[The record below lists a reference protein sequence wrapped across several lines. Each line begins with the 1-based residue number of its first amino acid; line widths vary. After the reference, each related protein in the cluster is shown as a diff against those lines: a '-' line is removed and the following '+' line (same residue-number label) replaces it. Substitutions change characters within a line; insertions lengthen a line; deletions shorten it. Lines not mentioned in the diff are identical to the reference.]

1 MSRSKSSNR
10 WLQEHFN
17 DPYVKMAQAQGY
29 RARSVFKLLEIQ
41 EKDQFIRPGMTIIEL
56 GAAPGSWSQVIS
68 KATGKH
74 GRLIA
79 LDRLPMESLPGV
91 EVIEGDFREETVYH
105 DLLKSLNGV
114 PVDLVISDMAPNI
127 SGNKAMDQP
136 AAMYLADLALEFAQK
151 VLRPGGGCLIKL
163 FQGAGFEA
171 FVSRLRKRFNRVVM
185 RKPKA
190 SRPRS
195 NEVYCLATGFIYSNV
210 GDCTIAQE

>member
-1 MSRSKSSNR
+1 MARSKSSNR
-10 WLQEHFN
+10 WLQEHFA

-41 EKDQFIRPGMTIIEL
+41 EKDHIIRPGMTVIDL

-68 KATGKH
+68 NKLGQH

-79 LDRLPMESLPGV
+79 LDVLPMDVLPGV
-91 EVIEGDFREETVYH
+91 EFIQGDFRVDAVYQ
-105 DLLKSLNGV
+105 DLLNRLNGV
-114 PVDLVISDMAPNI
+114 PVDLVISDMAPNM
-127 SGNKAMDQP
+127 SGNRAIDQP
-136 AAMYLADLALEFAQK
+136 AVMYLANLTLEFAEK

-163 FQGAGFEA
+163 FQGEGFEA
-171 FVSRLRKRFNRVVM
+171 FVAALRKHFRRVVM

-195 NEVYCLATGFIYSNV
+195 NEVYCLASGFIYSNLSDKV
-210 GDCTIAQE
+210 AEK